1 METKARQIE
10 EAREKNRSSA
20 EHLAQEINRA
30 REEATRAVIEK
41 AKHQIE
47 SDQVRMTRP
56 LNKCIINNEINNC
69 LINSSEFLHTNTSL
83 HFLFL

>member
-1 METKARQIE
+1 MEELLATQLSPNSPGDSLETKARQIE

-20 EHLAQEINRA
+20 EYIAQEINRA

-47 SDQVRMTRP
+47 SDQVR
-56 LNKCIINNEINNC
+56 I
-69 LINSSEFLHTNTSL
+69 
-83 HFLFL
+83 